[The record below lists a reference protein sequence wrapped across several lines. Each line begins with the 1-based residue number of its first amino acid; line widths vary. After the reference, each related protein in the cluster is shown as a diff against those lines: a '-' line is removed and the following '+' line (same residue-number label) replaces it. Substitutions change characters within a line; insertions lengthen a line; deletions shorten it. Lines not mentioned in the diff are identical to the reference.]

1 MLAFLFTMTLMGF
14 LGAGV
19 WAREKNRSSDP
30 NDPTA
35 RLFELLD
42 NSYEGKL
49 PDFYVL
55 ADTLKNANSPDEELQ
70 HVLRLQYDKN
80 RAFGR
85 LTLHVRTLKKME
97 PEQLKTYTAKQIYE
111 FGEEDSEKFA
121 KSDAGPLGKTGDMY
135 LRANGDRPLA
145 RAPITDEARKTYE
158 QFLTQYLIPALQKK

>member
-1 MLAFLFTMTLMGF
+1 MLAFLFGMTLMGF
-14 LGAGV
+14 LCASV

-30 NDPTA
+30 NDPTI

-49 PDFYVL
+49 PDFYL
-55 ADTLKNANSPDEELQ
+55 LGDTLKNASSPDEELQ

-80 RAFGR
+80 RTFGR
-85 LTLHVRTLKKME
+85 MTLHVRTLKKME

-111 FGEEDSEKFA
+111 FGEEDSEKFV

-145 RAPITDEARKTYE
+145 SAPITDEARKTYE
-158 QFLTQYLIPALQKK
+158 QLLTQYLIPALQKK